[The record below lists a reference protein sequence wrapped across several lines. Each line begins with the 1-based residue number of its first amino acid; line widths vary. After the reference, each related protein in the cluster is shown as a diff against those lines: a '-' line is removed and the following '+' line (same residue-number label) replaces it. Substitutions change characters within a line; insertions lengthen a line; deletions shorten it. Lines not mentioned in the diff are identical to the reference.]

1 MDLLLS
7 LVIISFYLLT
17 LQIIESSILTNTLK
31 NQRIIPVLHNLY
43 PNQIDSLLIDT
54 SQSNKIALSLSLRH
68 DSAMNSIEKLLGMRR
83 SEGGYK
89 LCIGS
94 STVSTAEQ
102 VQAIILHIH
111 IFIVI

>member
-1 MDLLLS
+1 MDLLLF
-7 LVIISFYLLT
+7 LIIISFNLLT
-17 LQIIESSILTNTLK
+17 LPLIESSILTNSLQT
-31 NQRIIPVLHNLY
+31 QRIIPVLHNLY
-43 PNQIDSLLIDT
+43 PNQIDSLLINT
-54 SQSNKIALSLSLRH
+54 SQSNTLALSISLRH
-68 DSAMNSIEKLLGMRR
+68 DTAMKSIEKLVGIRR

-89 LCIGS
+89 LCVGS